1 MAATYTLAVQGTA
14 FANLKSMAS
23 LFNGAGSGAIL
34 KVKRVILLN
43 NQTAAVTGVLALLE
57 LRRTNADTGGTTV
70 APTKHDTASANLPAA
85 VRAGTGATVT
95 NTADI
100 PFRRMVWSNDEPTAS
115 TLSNDELECIPA
127 LMTIFDAATGDPD
140 IEPIVLREGQGL
152 TLTNTTNTVVGIM
165 DAIFEFT
172 T

>member
-14 FANLKSMAS
+14 FALNKSLAS
-23 LFNGAGSGAIL
+23 IFNGAGSGVVL
-34 KVKRVILLN
+34 KIKRVWPLN

-57 LRRTNADTGGTTV
+57 LRRTSADSGGVTV

-100 PFRRMVWSNDEPTAS
+100 PFRRVTWSNDEPAVSSLT
-115 TLSNDELECIPA
+115 NDEIECLPA
-127 LMTIFDAATGDPD
+127 LTCIFDAATGDPD
-140 IEPIVLREGQGL
+140 VEPIVLREGQGL
-152 TLTNTTNTVVGIM
+152 TLTNTTNTSVGVI
-165 DAIFEFT
+165 DVIIEFT